1 MRVFLWCDLLNWH
14 EVKRYKRIN
23 KVNNNYNGRC
33 PVSRLSLL
41 TRLHYSLRVVNVLQK
56 VAFSKTAQCLAVFGH
71 KNKYKTP
78 IQKKLNLKKLVCDVI
93 SSIGNNITHVF
104 ALDVVRRILGEY
116 NFDVIECE
124 CIFLCLLVVITSDT
138 RKQQEQ
144 EKTRRRCWVYFLE
157 SNKISSQ
164 QLRQDPDV
172 GMAL

>member
-78 IQKKLNLKKLVCDVI
+78 IQKLNFWKSLCA
-93 SSIGNNITHVF
+93 TF
-104 ALDVVRRILGEY
+104 YPALETTSHTFCSWRCPTDSGRVQ
-116 NFDVIECE
+116 FDVTECA
-124 CIFLCLLVVITSDT
+124 CVFRVCLWWLHQTRVHSRNKKRFGGGAGSIF
-138 RKQQEQ
+138 
-144 EKTRRRCWVYFLE
+144 VY
-157 SNKISSQ
+157 
-164 QLRQDPDV
+164 
-172 GMAL
+172 